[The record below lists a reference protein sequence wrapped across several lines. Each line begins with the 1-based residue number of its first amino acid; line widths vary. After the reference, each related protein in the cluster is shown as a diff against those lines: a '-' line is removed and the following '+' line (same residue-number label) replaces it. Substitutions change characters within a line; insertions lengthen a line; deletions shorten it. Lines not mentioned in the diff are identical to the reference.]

1 MGAPCLQVLRHYLQE
16 GRHQILGPGHSDFV
30 LVNQHAR
37 PLSRMTVYKMVKRT
51 ALLAGITTPLSPHG
65 LRHAFA
71 THLLQGG
78 ADLRAV
84 QEMLGH
90 ANITTT
96 EIYTHVI
103 TDDLH
108 ATVDEHHPLGSGV
121 RNP

>member
-1 MGAPCLQVLRHYLQE
+1 
-16 GRHQILGPGHSDFV
+16 
-30 LVNQHAR
+30 
-37 PLSRMTVYKMVKRT
+37 
-51 ALLAGITTPLSPHG
+51 
-65 LRHAFA
+65 
-71 THLLQGG
+71 
-78 ADLRAV
+78 
-84 QEMLGH
+84 MLGH